1 MPQWQL
7 AELAVKVGRVLG
19 MPLDRTW
26 DGHGVRLGTEGNGL
40 YLHEPYNQRG
50 RVDIRGWFPSSS
62 RWFSG
67 ERANITVRADRGP
80 EVIAAEVTRRL
91 LPGYREAA
99 GKAREWLAADQA
111 EKQARARL
119 AACITGLF
127 PDGVASMP
135 SHMQSDGRTE
145 VCLHLP
151 GTMGGYVK
159 FYRDGHDVEFER
171 FRVPAAVALRM
182 LETAALL
189 AAAEVKAG

>member
-7 AELAVKVGRVLG
+7 AELAVRVGRVLG

-26 DGHGVRLGTEGNGL
+26 DGHGVRLGTEGDGL

-50 RVDIRGWFPSSS
+50 RIDVRGWFPPSSH
-62 RWFSG
+62 WFSG

-80 EVIAAEVTRRL
+80 DVIAAEITRRL

-99 GKAREWLAADQA
+99 RSAREWLAADQA

-119 AACITGLF
+119 AAHISGLF
-127 PDGVASMP
+127 PDGIASMP
-135 SHMQSDGRTE
+135 AHCQSDGRTE
-145 VCLHLP
+145 VILHLP
-151 GTMGGYVK
+151 GSLGGYVK

-189 AAAEVKAG
+189 TPHTS